1 MNLNKL
7 AATLGTLCAAVF
19 LIGLATTLTKSR
31 LIGFDDIL
39 PVFIIIGAAL
49 VMMLVELKT
58 YFDDHKDQ

>member
-19 LIGLATTLTKSR
+19 LIGIATTLTKSR

-49 VMMLVELKT
+49 VMMFVE
-58 YFDDHKDQ
+58 